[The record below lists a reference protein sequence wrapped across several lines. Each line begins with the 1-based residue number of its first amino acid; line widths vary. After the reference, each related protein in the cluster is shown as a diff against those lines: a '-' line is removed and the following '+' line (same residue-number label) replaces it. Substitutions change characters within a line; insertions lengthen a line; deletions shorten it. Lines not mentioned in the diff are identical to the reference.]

1 MKEKDLINY
10 AKTSLN
16 NTLELDDNKI
26 SELAYEEIKSKKT
39 ILEDVFLRFKNQ
51 DKKAFFLF
59 GGIGSGKTEFANA
72 LKKFYKIDF
81 IEVDETKRYCK
92 YYNGQNSDLF
102 KKASLEGVNI
112 LMNTVLD
119 KEYSFI
125 LDGNFFKFIDSTLEK
140 NYDVEVN
147 FVYRPIETAKEYIKI
162 IEKNESIKISEDIFY
177 KEFINSINIVNK
189 IKKKYL
195 DIKVNFYDLH
205 NDLILKDINN
215 LDEVINKSDVMQNDI
230 KLAIERETENENRYI
245 K

>member
-1 MKEKDLINY
+1 MQEKDLIYY
-10 AKTSLN
+10 AKTLLSR
-16 NTLELDDNKI
+16 TLELDDNKI
-26 SELAYEEIKSKKT
+26 SELAYEEIKSKKA
-39 ILEDVFLRFKNQ
+39 ILEDVFLRLKNQ
-51 DKKAFFLF
+51 DKKAIFLA
-59 GGIGSGKTEFANA
+59 GSPGAGKSEFASGLNK
-72 LKKFYKIDF
+72 LYKIDV
-81 IEVDETKRYCK
+81 IEADEIRKYCK
-92 YYNGQNSDLF
+92 YYNGKNSDLF

-125 LDGNFFKFIDSTLEK
+125 LDGKFFEFIDSALEK

-147 FVYRPIETAKEYIKI
+147 FVYRPIEIAKEYTKI
-162 IEKNESIKISEDIFY
+162 VEKNESIKISEDIFY

-215 LDEVINKSDVMQNDI
+215 LDEVINKSDVIQNDI
-230 KLAIERETENENRYI
+230 KLAIERETKNENRHI